1 MNNLTDAE
9 WLENIY
15 GIGEKTVK
23 SITFFFTAKHN
34 LKLLEQL
41 RDYGVNL
48 DPKKYSDLLKA
59 SDAKGSF
66 SIT

>member
-9 WLENIY
+9 RLRSIY
-15 GIGEKTVK
+15 GIGDKTVG
-23 SITFFFTAKHN
+23 SITKFFTTKHN

-41 RDYGVNL
+41 KVYGVNI

-59 SDAKGSF
+59 SEAKGSF